1 MKGRGKSVTAFKFPL
16 FFFFVYYTNSYE
28 MMDFPQTSTRIQ
40 RKQAGAELDQ
50 AQPKLLLSSLAQG
63 LLAKYSMIFC
73 FCKVIF
79 GSRINL
85 KYAIDPT
92 NIDKQNLFW

>member
-1 MKGRGKSVTAFKFPL
+1 MKGREKSVTAFKFPW
-16 FFFFVYYTNSYE
+16 FFFFVYYTNCYE

-79 GSRINL
+79 GYRIILN
-85 KYAIDPT
+85 YAIDPT
-92 NIDKQNLFW
+92 NIDKQNLF